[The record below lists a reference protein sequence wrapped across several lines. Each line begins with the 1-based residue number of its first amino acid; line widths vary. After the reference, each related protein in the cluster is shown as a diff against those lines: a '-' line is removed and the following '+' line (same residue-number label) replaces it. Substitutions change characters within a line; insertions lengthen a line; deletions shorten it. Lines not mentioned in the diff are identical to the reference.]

1 MIDPSTATAPS
12 DTRAE
17 PTPVAAPR
25 PVKFNYLVAQRFLS
39 REQLAA
45 ALAEAKERHQS
56 VESLL
61 IDKYGVRKGDLGTSL
76 SLFYRLQAGQGRG
89 NPLTRTGAAHA
100 HHPGGR

>member
-17 PTPVAAPR
+17 PTPVAAQR

-56 VESLL
+56 VSRCSSTSTACARATSAPRSACS
-61 IDKYGVRKGDLGTSL
+61 IDFKQVKV
-76 SLFYRLQAGQGRG
+76 
-89 NPLTRTGAAHA
+89 AAI
-100 HHPGGR
+100 R